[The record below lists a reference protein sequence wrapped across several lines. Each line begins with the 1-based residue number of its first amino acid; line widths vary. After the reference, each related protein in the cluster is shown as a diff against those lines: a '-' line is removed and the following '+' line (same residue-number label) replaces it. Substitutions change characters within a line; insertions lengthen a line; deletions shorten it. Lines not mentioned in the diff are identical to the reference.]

1 VNGVTKLEGA
11 RVTVMGL
18 GRFGGGVGVTRW
30 LCAQGADVLVTDKDP
45 EERLAGSL
53 EQIEPLIRTGR
64 VRLRLGGTDEA
75 PHNVSD
81 FTQTDLVIANP
92 AVPKPWEN
100 RYLRAAEAA
109 GVPVTTEIRLLVER
123 LPRRERVVGITG
135 SAGKS
140 TTSAMIHAALS
151 AGSERT
157 HLGGNIGGSLL
168 GSLRDIGEDDWVVL
182 ELSSA
187 MLYWLSK
194 GVGTPDASGWSPGVA
209 VVTNFA
215 ANHLDWHGDLAHY
228 AASKMQILRDQ
239 RSGDRAVLLA
249 ALAQWPT
256 QARTKAGYGA
266 TSGVRYEWVN
276 YADIDDTGPIATPGK
291 HNRLN
296 AAFARRIA
304 SIAGIDLFRSIDAI
318 AKFPGLEHRLQ
329 RVGEFPFERD
339 GVRGKVVAFNDSKST
354 TPESCAL
361 AIAAMNDE
369 PAIGAA
375 HTRLICGGYDKK
387 IDLTRMIEP
396 AARCAGVYT
405 MGATGPGLASAIA
418 KAGGRAGH
426 FGTLDRAV
434 GAAVRDLRPGDC
446 LLLSPGCASWD
457 QFEHFEQRGA
467 QFVDLVRAA
476 LGRRSPETT
485 RTGP

>member
-1 VNGVTKLEGA
+1 MPGYRKLEGA

-45 EERLAGSL
+45 EDRLADSMA
-53 EQIEPLIRTGR
+53 QIQPLVRSGQ

-81 FTQTDLVIANP
+81 FTQTDLVVANP
-92 AVPKPWEN
+92 AVPRPWEN

-109 GVPVTTEIRLLVER
+109 GVLVTTEIRLLVER
-123 LPRRERVVGITG
+123 LPRRERVVGVTG

-151 AGSERT
+151 TGPDRA

-187 MLYWLSK
+187 MLHWLSK
-194 GVGTPDASGWSPGVA
+194 GVGSPDASGWSPGVA

-228 AASKMQILRDQ
+228 ASSKMQILRDQ
-239 RSGDRAVLLA
+239 RPGDRAVLLA
-249 ALAQWPT
+249 ALAQWPG
-256 QARTKAGYGA
+256 QVRAQSGHAGAG
-266 TSGVRYEWVN
+266 SVRCEWIN
-276 YADIDDTGPIATPGK
+276 YADIDDTGPIATPGR

-296 AAFARRIA
+296 AAFARRVA
-304 SIAGIDLFRSIDAI
+304 SIAGVSMPGAINAI
-318 AKFPGLEHRLQ
+318 ARFPGLEHRLQ
-329 RVGEFPFERD
+329 RVGDFPIERT
-339 GVRGKVVAFNDSKST
+339 GVRGRIVAFNDSKST

-369 PAIGAA
+369 PTIGASR
-375 HTRLICGGYDKK
+375 TRLICGGYDKQVN
-387 IDLTRMIEP
+387 LARMVEP
-396 AARCAGVYT
+396 ACKCAGVYT
-405 MGATGPGLASAIA
+405 IGATGPGLAEAITR
-418 KAGGRAGH
+418 AGGAARDCT
-426 FGTLDRAV
+426 TLDRAV
-434 GAAVRDLRPGDC
+434 EAAIRDARPGDC

-457 QFEHFEQRGA
+457 QFEHFEQRGRR
-467 QFVDLVRAA
+467 FVELVRAA
-476 LGRRSPETT
+476 LGKAAPEIT
-485 RTGP
+485 RTSP